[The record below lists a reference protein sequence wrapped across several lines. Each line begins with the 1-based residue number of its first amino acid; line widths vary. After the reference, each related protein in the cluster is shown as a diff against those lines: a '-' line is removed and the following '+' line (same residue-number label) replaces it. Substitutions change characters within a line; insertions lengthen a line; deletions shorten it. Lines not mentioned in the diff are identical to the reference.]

1 MEKKHYC
8 MITTFFMDGSN
19 ARRLEQ
25 VEEMRLPYRIPHSTH
40 GDDAEE
46 GVYYYDIEQVK
57 DILLI
62 EFLNEQ
68 FEPMD
73 MYVRRCTVTPDTF
86 WYEVYHMKLN
96 EVVCKAH
103 TLDQIMDYYTY
114 YWEEGRFELNRR
126 IKAME
131 VQDAS

>member
-1 MEKKHYC
+1 M
-8 MITTFFMDGSN
+8 
-19 ARRLEQ
+19 
-25 VEEMRLPYRIPHSTH
+25 
-40 GDDAEE
+40 
-46 GVYYYDIEQVK
+46 
-57 DILLI
+57 I

-103 TLDQIMDYYTY
+103 TWTRLWTITRTTGM
-114 YWEEGRFELNRR
+114 
-126 IKAME
+126 KA
-131 VQDAS
+131 ASS